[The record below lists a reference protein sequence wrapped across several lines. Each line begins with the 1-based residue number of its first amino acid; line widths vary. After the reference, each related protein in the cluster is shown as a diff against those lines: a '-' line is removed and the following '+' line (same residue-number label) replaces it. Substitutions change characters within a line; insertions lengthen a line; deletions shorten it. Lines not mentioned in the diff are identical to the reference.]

1 MLLIYTPKITS
12 RHKYIF
18 KLFFN
23 EIHQIKFQITERED
37 EFKAFDG
44 AKLNY
49 SNTSFEDEI
58 FIECIGL
65 LNEKGIN
72 QQDINVSPQNN
83 IPAFFQSQSD
93 SSMGFDVFSASFYL
107 VSRYEEYL
115 PFVKDIHQRFQAE
128 SSLAYKHD
136 FLQKPLINIWAKSL
150 MQKIKQKHPDLEV
163 ISPTYN
169 YISTIDIDNA
179 FYYLEKGFVRSLAGF
194 FASIFS
200 FDFNG
205 IQQRFAVLLGKQK
218 DPYDTYDAQLK
229 LQKEY
234 NLKVIYF
241 ILLADYGLNDKNIS
255 FTKRKF
261 QLLIKRLADYASI
274 GIHPSYGSNTNF
286 SKLPKEI
293 KRLEGITK
301 REVTKSRQHFLKLTL
316 PETYNQLVDFGI
328 RDDYTMGFASAI
340 GFRAS
345 ICSAYTFYNLD
356 TETILPIKI
365 HPFAV
370 MDATLLYYL
379 KLSPEQSLTQISA
392 LIEEVKNVNGTFIS
406 LWHNDTF
413 SNYKQWKGWESVY
426 KEMIKVAKS

>member
-58 FIECIGL
+58 FIESIGL

-93 SSMGFDVFSASFYL
+93 SSMSFDVFSASFYL

-286 SKLPKEI
+286 AKLPKEI

-413 SNYKQWKGWESVY
+413 SNYKQWEGWESVY